1 MFNTTQVNVTRNW
14 TKISDGDCTVQ
25 SVVSLHHYQVSI
37 GTAAPV
43 TDAAIT
49 LKLSAPTSFNYAT
62 PVWCRLQ
69 GKENIATL
77 NIIRQAGSN
86 EDVGGGGETGS
97 GADEVYS
104 GTGWWKDPVKGTVYN
119 KDVPE
124 AETHI
129 FDNDPTEYISVY
141 TKDAAKQHAGRA
153 ATSNMTD
160 MEDIFGGA
168 GDFNEDISHW
178 DVSNVTN
185 MRDMFYGASSFNQDI
200 SSWDVSNVVSME
212 YMFTEANSFNQD
224 ISSWDVSNVDTM
236 GHMFKDASSFN
247 QDISSWDVSNATDIS
262 GMFYNANSFNQDIS
276 SWDVSSVTDM
286 DVMFYNASSFNQ
298 DLSSWC
304 VSKIPSKPYNFE
316 NGSALTPEQLP
327 VWGTCPSAPLT

>member
-1 MFNTTQVNVTRNW
+1 MFNTTQVNVTRDW
-14 TKISDGDCTVQ
+14 TKVSDGDCTVQ

-124 AETHI
+124 GETHI

-153 ATSNMTD
+153 ATSNLTSMD
-160 MEDIFGGA
+160 WMFRGERA
-168 GDFNEDISHW
+168 FNEDISSW
-178 DVSNVTN
+178 DISNVTD
-185 MRDMFYGASSFNQDI
+185 MAGMFYEAKSFNQDI
-200 SSWDVSNVVSME
+200 SPWNVSSVTNMKE
-212 YMFTEANSFNQD
+212 
-224 ISSWDVSNVDTM
+224 
-236 GHMFKDASSFN
+236 
-247 QDISSWDVSNATDIS
+247 
-262 GMFYNANSFNQDIS
+262 MFYNTPAFNSDIS
-276 SWDVSSVTDM
+276 NWDVSSVTTMRGMFMYATSFNQDTSSWNVSNVTDM
-286 DVMFYNASSFNQ
+286 VFMFTNATSFNQ
-298 DLSSWC
+298 DLSQWC
-304 VSKIPSKPYNFE
+304 VSKIPSKPSNFDTD
-316 NGSALTPEQLP
+316 SVLTPEQLP

>member
-1 MFNTTQVNVTRNW
+1 MFNTTQVNVTRDW
-14 TKISDGDCTVQ
+14 TKVSDGDCTVQ

-124 AETHI
+124 GETHI

-185 MRDMFYGASSFNQDI
+185 MK
-200 SSWDVSNVVSME
+200 E
-212 YMFTEANSFNQD
+212 
-224 ISSWDVSNVDTM
+224 
-236 GHMFKDASSFN
+236 
-247 QDISSWDVSNATDIS
+247 
-262 GMFYNANSFNQDIS
+262 MFYNTPAFNSDIS
-276 SWDVSSVTDM
+276 NWDVSSVTTMRGMFMYATSFNQDTSSWNVSNVTDM
-286 DVMFYNASSFNQ
+286 VFMFYNASSFNQ

-304 VSKIPSKPYNFE
+304 VSKIPSKPDNFE
-316 NGSALTPEQLP
+316 DGSALTPEQLP